1 MISYRDIS
9 KRFSADAPP
18 AVDSVSFDVAE
29 GETLVLLGSS
39 GSGKSTL
46 LKMTNRLLEPTSG
59 RIALDGEDI
68 TGGDPVDLRRKIG
81 YVFQGIGLF
90 PHYSVRDNV
99 GIVPRL
105 MGDTPSTRNHRAD
118 ELLELVGLSPDEY
131 AGRFPDELSGGQQQ
145 RVGVARAL
153 AADPKYLLMDEPF
166 GALDAIS
173 RDALQQELLRLKAQ
187 LKKTIIFVTHDIFE
201 ALALG
206 DRIAVMHAGKLE
218 QIGTKE
224 EILAKPATE
233 FVRELFAKPARQLA
247 ACGTLLGFEQEGRGA
262 TKKA

>member
-1 MISYRDIS
+1 MISYRNVS
-9 KRFSADAPP
+9 KRFGPNAAP

-46 LKMTNRLLEPTSG
+46 LKLTNRLLEPTEG
-59 RIALDGEDI
+59 NIALDGED
-68 TGGDPVDLRRKIG
+68 TAWGDPVNLRRKIG

-99 GIVPRL
+99 AMVPRL
-105 MGDTPSTRNHRAD
+105 MGEDVTARNQRTN
-118 ELLELVGLSPDEY
+118 ELLDLVGLPPGEY
-131 AGRFPDELSGGQQQ
+131 GDRFPDELSGGQQQ

-153 AADPKYLLMDEPF
+153 AADPNYLLMDEPF
-166 GALDAIS
+166 GALDAIT

-201 ALALG
+201 ALTLG
-206 DRIAVMHAGKLE
+206 DRIAVMHEGKLE

-224 EILAKPATE
+224 EILAQPATD

-247 ACGTLLGFEQEGRGA
+247 ACGALLKPDA
-262 TKKA
+262 

>member
-1 MISYRDIS
+1 MISYRNVS
-9 KRFSADAPP
+9 KRFGPDAAP

-46 LKMTNRLLEPTSG
+46 LKLTNRLLEPTAG
-59 RIALDGEDI
+59 NIALDGEDI
-68 TGGDPVDLRRKIG
+68 AWGDPVSLRRKIG

-99 GIVPRL
+99 AIVPRL
-105 MGDTPSTRNHRAD
+105 KGEDSTARSRRTD
-118 ELLELVGLSPDEY
+118 ELLDLVGLPPDEY
-131 AGRFPDELSGGQQQ
+131 ADRFPDELSGGQQQ

-153 AADPKYLLMDEPF
+153 AAEPKYLLMDEPF
-166 GALDAIS
+166 GALDAIT
-173 RDALQQELLRLKAQ
+173 RDALQQELLRLKNR

-201 ALALG
+201 ALTLG
-206 DRIAVMHAGKLE
+206 DRIAVMHEGKLE

-224 EILAKPATE
+224 EILAKPATD

-247 ACGTLLGFEQEGRGA
+247 ARGA
-262 TKKA
+262 FLGSDPGEAE